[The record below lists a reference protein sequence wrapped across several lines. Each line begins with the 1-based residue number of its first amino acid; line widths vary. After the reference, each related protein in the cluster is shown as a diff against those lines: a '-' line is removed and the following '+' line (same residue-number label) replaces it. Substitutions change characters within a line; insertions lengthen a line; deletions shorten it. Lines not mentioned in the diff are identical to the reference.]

1 MAMAITNDDAIAN
14 LFQSTNLRIYK
25 ALLDIDA
32 VIGADAVT
40 RAANSTI
47 ITGNKADVSTTYYL
61 FAQHC
66 HMYYP

>member
-1 MAMAITNDDAIAN
+1 MAITNDDAIAN

-32 VIGADAVT
+32 VIGAGAVT
-40 RAANSTI
+40 RATNSTT

-61 FAQHC
+61 FVHHC